1 MAMDIRPT
9 TLPDVRLIAPARN
22 KDARG
27 FLSEIYKKNELEAAG
42 LFLDF
47 VQENQLMSERPGTVR
62 GLHFQAPPS
71 AQDKL
76 VRVARGRIFD
86 VALDLRRSSS
96 GFGRHVSVELSADNG
111 YQLLIPKGF
120 AHGFCTLEP
129 HTEVVYKATDYYS
142 PERSHGVLWN
152 DPALGIEWP
161 LDATSAVMSDA
172 DRARPRLCELPVFFD

>member
-1 MAMDIRPT
+1 MMDIRPT
-9 TLPDVRLIAPARN
+9 AFPDVRLIVPARN
-22 KDARG
+22 EDGRG
-27 FLSEIYKKNELEAAG
+27 FLSEIYKRNELEAAG

-47 VQENQLMSERPGTVR
+47 VQENHLMSERAGTVR

-76 VRVARGRIFD
+76 VRVVHGRIFD
-86 VALDLRRSSS
+86 VALDLRGSSPT
-96 GFGRHVSVELSADNG
+96 FGRHTFAELSAKNG
-111 YQLLIPKGF
+111 HQLLIPKGF

-152 DPALGIEWP
+152 DPSLGIEWP
-161 LDATSAVMSDA
+161 VDATSAVMSDA
-172 DRARPRLCELPVFFD
+172 DRARPRLVELPVFFD